1 MVGAGLDVGAL
12 VAPVGTNPQ
21 LGLFM
26 HAVGAD
32 LHLQHLALGADHC
45 GVQRAVAV
53 FLGVG
58 DVVVELFGDV
68 PPQRV
73 HDTQRGVAVANFRH
87 QHAHCTHVV
96 DLAEFQ
102 AFTLHLAPDRIDMFR
117 PAADVGIDARG
128 QQLVLQLVHHVAD
141 ETFAVQPTLVQ
152 QFGDLLVLVRFE
164 VAEGQVFQ
172 LPLDVADTQAV
183 RQRRIDVEYLTR
195 DTQAF
200 LVVGGLDR
208 TDRAGTLGQLDKC
221 HTHIIDHGHEHLA
234 QVLDLRL
241 RAQHQR
247 LPRAEA
253 GADGGH
259 AQHAVDQLG
268 HHRTEPLADLG
279 QGHLALAYRTVDDR
293 GNQGILVQLEVSQDF
308 GNFQARLE
316 AGRTVRPGMLG
327 RVAFFSISWANSQ
340 ASLSAARSSA
350 ESTLTTWSNHP
361 SRLILP
367 SVLTGWCTLTCT
379 IFVLPF
385 HTAHH
390 TGALAITVWLPF
402 HGSHT
407 KGPVC

>member
-1 MVGAGLDVGAL
+1 
-12 VAPVGTNPQ
+12 
-21 LGLFM
+21 M
-26 HAVGAD
+26 HAMGAD

-87 QHAHCTHVV
+87 QHTHCTHVV

-102 AFTLHLAPDRIDMFR
+102 AFALHLAPDRIDMLR

-141 ETFAVQPTLVQ
+141 EAFAVQPAFVQ
-152 QFGDLLVLVRFE
+152 QFGDLLVLVGFE
-164 VAEGQVFQ
+164 VAERQVFQ

-183 RQRRIDVEYLTR
+183 RQRRIDVEHLTR

-208 TDRAGTLGQLDKC
+208 TDCTGTLGQLDQC
-221 HTHIIDHGHEHLA
+221 HTHIVDHGHEHLA

-241 RAQHQR
+241 RTQHQR
-247 LPRAEA
+247 LPRAET
-253 GADGGH
+253 GADGRH

-268 HHRTEPLADLG
+268 HHRPEPLADLG
-279 QGHLALAYRTVDDR
+279 QGHFAFAYRT
-293 GNQGILVQLEVSQDF
+293 
-308 GNFQARLE
+308 
-316 AGRTVRPGMLG
+316 
-327 RVAFFSISWANSQ
+327 
-340 ASLSAARSSA
+340 
-350 ESTLTTWSNHP
+350 
-361 SRLILP
+361 
-367 SVLTGWCTLTCT
+367 
-379 IFVLPF
+379 
-385 HTAHH
+385 
-390 TGALAITVWLPF
+390 
-402 HGSHT
+402 
-407 KGPVC
+407 